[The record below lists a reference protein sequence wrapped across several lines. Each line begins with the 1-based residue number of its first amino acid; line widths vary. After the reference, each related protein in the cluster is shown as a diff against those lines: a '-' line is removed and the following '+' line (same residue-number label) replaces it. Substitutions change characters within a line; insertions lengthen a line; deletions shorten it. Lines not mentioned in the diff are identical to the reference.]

1 MCRYGTTVQ
10 QFAKIAEKNHAH
22 SVNNP
27 YAQFQDRYSLEE
39 ILAAKMIAEPLTVR
53 GGGRGGGRRGGGEGG
68 GEGEEGGGHTY
79 LSLSF
84 SLSPEATV

>member
-1 MCRYGTTVQ
+1 MHYYDYTVCRYGTTVQ

-39 ILAAKMIAEPLTVR
+39 ILAAKMIAEPLTV
-53 GGGRGGGRRGGGEGG
+53 
-68 GEGEEGGGHTY
+68 
-79 LSLSF
+79 S
-84 SLSPEATV
+84 